1 MFKEISRGHAWR
13 DAWRGGVGTL
23 AVRGHPT
30 VSDSLAASLAGPGN
44 GWRCPQYIRLG
55 LLSSPLSFDA
65 KSIATHSLGSDSA
78 RDVHKMGGETIPVL
92 MAQ

>member
-30 VSDSLAASLAGPGN
+30 VSDSLAASL
-44 GWRCPQYIRLG
+44 
-55 LLSSPLSFDA
+55 
-65 KSIATHSLGSDSA
+65 GSDSA